1 MELLHVTLHRKKRI
15 VGQFSIA
22 VINMR
27 PGIRVV
33 TLRSGM
39 GQRLPGNASLLIDVQ
54 IARRERDQ
62 DYDPNS
68 NIDSLRK
75 VSSSNCLKN
84 PLRG

>member
-1 MELLHVTLHRKKRI
+1 MYVCEGKATRLAELALIFIPTV
-15 VGQFSIA
+15 FIA
-22 VINMR
+22 
-27 PGIRVV
+27 
-33 TLRSGM
+33 L
-39 GQRLPGNASLLIDVQ
+39 